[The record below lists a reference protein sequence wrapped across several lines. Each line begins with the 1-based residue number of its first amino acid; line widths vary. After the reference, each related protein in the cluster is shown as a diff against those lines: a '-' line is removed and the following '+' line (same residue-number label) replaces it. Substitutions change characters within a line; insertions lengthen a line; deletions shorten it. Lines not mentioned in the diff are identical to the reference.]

1 MGVKVA
7 GLWELNWNIPLNE
20 SHLWTFPLRE
30 FDIMDWAM
38 CPITGI
44 KHNESSTKM
53 TLTEYQTSSE
63 MVEEF
68 SGDYVR
74 VFVDEKGE
82 TTLDEFEHPENAVYF
97 FGNAGRSPME
107 SKRDGD
113 LSVRLQTVA
122 NNGVMWPHQILVA
135 VMYDRQEKRRKAKW
149 QSQ

>member
-7 GLWELNWNIPLNE
+7 GLWEMNWNTPLCE

-38 CPITGI
+38 YPITGI
-44 KHNESSTKM
+44 THNESRSKM
-53 TLTEYQTSSE
+53 NLTEYDSILT
-63 MVEEF
+63 MVNEF
-68 SGDYVR
+68 SEDYVR

-107 SKRDGD
+107 SKREGD

-135 VMYDRQEKRRKAKW
+135 VMYDRQTKC

>member
-7 GLWELNWNIPLNE
+7 GIWEMNWNIPLSE
-20 SHLWTFPLRE
+20 SFLWTFPLRE
-30 FDIMDWAM
+30 FGVKDWAM

-44 KHNESSTKM
+44 THNESSTKM
-53 TLTEYQTSSE
+53 NLTEYQTVPE

-82 TTLDEFEHPENAVYF
+82 TTLDEFKHPENAIYF
-97 FGNAGRSPME
+97 FGNAGRAPTDY
-107 SKRDGD
+107 KREGD

-135 VMYDRQEKRRKAKW
+135 VMYDRQTKW
-149 QSQ
+149 QSR

>member
-7 GLWELNWNIPLNE
+7 GIWEMNWNIPLSE
-20 SHLWTFPLRE
+20 SFLWTFPLRE

-44 KHNESSTKM
+44 THNESSTKM
-53 TLTEYQTSSE
+53 SLTEYETVAE

-82 TTLDEFEHPENAVYF
+82 TTLDKFEHPENAIYF
-97 FGNAGRSPME
+97 FGCAGRAPTE
-107 SKRDGD
+107 HKREGD
-113 LSVRLQTVA
+113 LSVRLQTTA

-135 VMYDRQEKRRKAKW
+135 VLYDRQTKC
-149 QSQ
+149 QSR